1 MSRRHV
7 LIASLALCGALG
19 LTGCAQDAY
28 GARSETPTPAPTVTD
43 AQTCE
48 DFGDVLTIIANADV
62 ALSEGRMQAQEHEGW
77 YSLAARVL
85 DRVPTRG
92 EGAVSDAMT
101 SLKALAPASAQGV
114 GGAPEFGTASWGSA
128 TQRLNVACADAG
140 SELAVVAFTG
150 G

>member
-1 MSRRHV
+1 MGRRHV
-7 LIASLALCGALG
+7 FIASLVWCGALG
-19 LTGCAQDAY
+19 LTGCAQDSY
-28 GARSETPTPAPTVTD
+28 GTRSETPTPAPTITD
-43 AQTCE
+43 AQTCT
-48 DFGDVLTIIANADV
+48 DFGDVLTIVANADV

-85 DRVPTRG
+85 DRVPARG
-92 EGAVSDAMT
+92 EGAVSDALT

-114 GGAPEFGTASWGSA
+114 GGTPALGTASWGSA

-140 SELAVVAFTG
+140 AELAVIAFTG